1 MLLVVFEHKP
11 YRRISKA
18 EMVGLEL
25 LVSRAGLALLSFSLN
40 IAHSTPPPIPT
51 VSSFSL

>member
-25 LVSRAGLALLSFSLN
+25 LVELA
-40 IAHSTPPPIPT
+40 
-51 VSSFSL
+51 

>member
-25 LVSRAGLALLSFSLN
+25 LVRVKLA
-40 IAHSTPPPIPT
+40 
-51 VSSFSL
+51 